1 MQENMLPD
9 LYLFSYLHFNLI
21 ILWMTDHRIDLE
33 KLLNYFEYEMNY
45 TLAPSNN
52 EVLVF
57 NTLLLLTSAIRA
69 TIAF

>member
-33 KLLNYFEYEMNY
+33 KLLNYFEYEMNFS
-45 TLAPSNN
+45 LAPSNH
-52 EVLVF
+52 EVFGFQYL
-57 NTLLLLTSAIRA
+57 
-69 TIAF
+69 TIAK